1 MRNSI
6 CRPDYNPASLLV
18 AGSNAGLQPG
28 LREGNTS
35 RAGCQCH
42 KLLIQRAIFAV
53 AAIVLFCCTPTL
65 RAERKEPLPP
75 ELKGVGMTEHLNE
88 KVPLDLEFVDSN
100 GKKVKL
106 ADYFDGDRPVVL
118 TMNYSN
124 CPMLCSLQLN
134 GLYDALGRM
143 DWNMGDKFDMITVC
157 IDPLETPERARMTK
171 QKYLKIYRR
180 AGAADGY
187 HYLTGSEENI
197 KKVADA
203 VGFHYKYSE
212 KQRQY
217 LHAAVTMILTPDGRV
232 SRYLYGVEYDP
243 QTLKLSLLEAA
254 DGKIGS
260 SMDRFLLFCY
270 HYDPESGRYGPAAF
284 RLMQLGGGITIV
296 VLVGG
301 FMLLR
306 RREKSKPQNPET
318 QTEPQTEPEEN
329 A

>member
-1 MRNSI
+1 MRNSKYFNYPLNKGAMALALGCVLLGHI
-6 CRPDYNPASLLV
+6 STTQAS
-18 AGSNAGLQPG
+18 
-28 LREGNTS
+28 RT
-35 RAGCQCH
+35 
-42 KLLIQRAIFAV
+42 
-53 AAIVLFCCTPTL
+53 
-65 RAERKEPLPP
+65 EPLPS
-75 ELKGVGMTEHLNE
+75 ELKGVGVSEHLDE
-88 KVPLDLEFVDSN
+88 QVPLDLEFVDSN

-106 ADYFDGDRPVVL
+106 GDYFDGERPIIL

-134 GLYDALGRM
+134 GLYDALGRL
-143 DWNMGDKFDMITVC
+143 DWNMGDKYDMITVC

-180 AGAADGY
+180 AGAAEGY
-187 HYLTGSEENI
+187 HYLTGSDENI
-197 KKVADA
+197 KKVAEA
-203 VGFHYKYSE
+203 VGFNYKYSE

-217 LHAAVTMILTPDGRV
+217 LHAAVTMIITPDGRV

-260 SMDRFLLFCY
+260 SVERFLLFCY
-270 HYDPESGRYGPAAF
+270 HYDPESGRYGPSAF
-284 RLMQLGGGITIV
+284 RLMQLGGGVTIV

-301 FMLLR
+301 FLILNR
-306 RREKSKPQNPET
+306 RAKGRKHDPDPQ
-318 QTEPQTEPEEN
+318 PEET